1 MFFIVN
7 VPDFTLFVVSGVVA
21 LSVIITLAWTV
32 FPASDEGIVHAKL
45 FRRRNANAADNTDNN
60 NKTAIIN
67 SSKSNKYITNIP
79 KHSIRM
85 QRTDAGRADN
95 TSLCY

>member
-1 MFFIVN
+1 M
-7 VPDFTLFVVSGVVA
+7 PK
-21 LSVIITLAWTV
+21 
-32 FPASDEGIVHAKL
+32 P

-79 KHSIRM
+79 KHSLRVPG
-85 QRTDAGRADN
+85 TDAGSADN
-95 TSLCY
+95 TRIVWMHNIESASNNNTPGSSSLDISGKGAEEKNEEVEKYNQR